1 MAAER
6 TSVLCPGDWVTF
18 DGDEHQVVGLA
29 GTSVRLRCQT
39 GAESVVLA
47 SYLMAS
53 PDFQVTGGQPLP
65 QLEPVGLL
73 DTLPPEAR
81 DAAMEWRRHVVE
93 VETGLPPD
101 AEPGAMPRPGFHPA
115 VCSVMERAQAK
126 ADELGVSLRTVQGK
140 RSRYAQQ
147 GLWGLVD
154 QRTVR
159 LVEATGRA
167 DARLVAAIRDAIDA
181 ETNTSTG
188 TRSRLIRRVVKSVE
202 AAYGEGVVPLPSRN
216 TFCSSTSS
224 RLAVTRSVRRS
235 LGARQPT
242 ARPGRLRRRS
252 PPSPE
257 SRSRSTPHRWTS
269 WSCWTPG

>member
-6 TSVLCPGDWVTF
+6 TSVLCHGDWVTF

-126 ADELGVSLRTVQGK
+126 ADELGVSLRTV
-140 RSRYAQQ
+140 RCRAS
-147 GLWGLVD
+147 
-154 QRTVR
+154 
-159 LVEATGRA
+159 GRA
-167 DARLVAAIRDAIDA
+167 M
-181 ETNTSTG
+181 
-188 TRSRLIRRVVKSVE
+188 RSKGCGVWSISGRSGWWRRP
-202 AAYGEGVVPLPSRN
+202 AVPMRGWS
-216 TFCSSTSS
+216 
-224 RLAVTRSVRRS
+224 RRS
-235 LGARQPT
+235 GMRSMPRPT
-242 ARPGRLRRRS
+242 RRPA
-252 PPSPE
+252 
-257 SRSRSTPHRWTS
+257 
-269 WSCWTPG
+269 PGPG